1 MSKPFSFVSG
11 DLSGDDYRAFGGH
24 PNRVEVPPEGKK
36 YDHGKPRFS
45 LIPHTGLT
53 QLMAVLEYGA
63 SKYGAHNWRLVSD
76 GKTRYADAAM
86 RHFLAWQ
93 AGETLDAE
101 SGLPH
106 LAHALAS
113 LMFLC
118 ELDD

>member
-1 MSKPFSFVSG
+1 MSKPFRSVSG
-11 DLSGDDYRAFGGH
+11 DLSGDDYRACGGH
-24 PNRVEVPPEGKK
+24 PNRLPKEGCKL
-36 YDHGKPRFS
+36 DQNKPRFS
-45 LIPHTGLT
+45 LIPHTGLS

-63 SKYGAHNWRLVSD
+63 SKYGAHNWRSLHN

-106 LAHALAS
+106 LAHALTN